1 MKCPNCGREMA
12 EGTLYC
18 EYCGEDIHIVPDF
31 EPELE
36 LDIQQTISEMAEET
50 EPDKADGEAVNKK
63 PEAAGRRKKWF
74 WYFIGALGILILA
87 AAAAMGIWTG
97 WRPPIPTW
105 FSASSVRNGD

>member
-36 LDIQQTISEMAEET
+36 LDIQQTIRKMAEET
-50 EPDKADGEAVNKK
+50 EPDKAEEKQLTRSRRLQGEGKN
-63 PEAAGRRKKWF
+63 GS
-74 WYFIGALGILILA
+74 GILSGL
-87 AAAAMGIWTG
+87 WE
-97 WRPPIPTW
+97 
-105 FSASSVRNGD
+105 S